1 MKGNISITNLA
12 NQTAE
17 ISIEGVIG
25 LYNPDSPDT
34 SKKNC
39 STYAEFKQ
47 QLDKLQI
54 QQITALTV
62 HIRSTGGD
70 VNDALLIFDALQSLD
85 CPITTRCYGYTASAA
100 TIIAQAASPGKRE
113 MSANGLYLIHRAS
126 CNSEGNATALDET
139 AKMLLKTDE
148 RIANIYAT
156 RSGLP
161 IAHFIELMNC
171 NQGNGRWL
179 SPEEALQAG
188 LIDRIFTA
196 QPITNHAAFRTLCDT
211 LAELPLNFNSNPNSM
226 TLKQHWHAMLD
237 LLGLAPSETSLTPT
251 SDNSPDNTPSNTA
264 SQAPVPEAKQTSSQ
278 SEPSPAQ
285 NYQQEIVSLK
295 AQIASLEAENARLK
309 AYPTQTLAR
318 EDPSP
323 VERKIS
329 ANAHSYNEDIRN
341 FK

>member
-1 MKGNISITNLA
+1 MKGNITITNLT

-34 SKKNC
+34 SKKSC

-47 QLDKLQI
+47 QLDKLQT

-161 IAHFIELMNC
+161 IAHFIELMEY

-196 QPITNHAAFRTLCDT
+196 QPITNHAVFRTLCDT
-211 LAELPLNFNSNPNSM
+211 LAELPLNFNPNTNPM

-237 LLGLAPSETSLTPT
+237 LLG
-251 SDNSPDNTPSNTA
+251 
-264 SQAPVPEAKQTSSQ
+264 
-278 SEPSPAQ
+278 
-285 NYQQEIVSLK
+285 
-295 AQIASLEAENARLK
+295 
-309 AYPTQTLAR
+309 TLAGGMTSTPGLAAA
-318 EDPSP
+318 DSMSDSNIPGVAYATVYP
-323 VERKIS
+323 IAMVMLILCIQLI
-329 ANAHSYNEDIRN
+329 AGIVV
-341 FK
+341 

>member
-1 MKGNISITNLA
+1 
-12 NQTAE
+12 
-17 ISIEGVIG
+17 
-25 LYNPDSPDT
+25 
-34 SKKNC
+34 
-39 STYAEFKQ
+39 
-47 QLDKLQI
+47 
-54 QQITALTV
+54 
-62 HIRSTGGD
+62 
-70 VNDALLIFDALQSLD
+70 
-85 CPITTRCYGYTASAA
+85 
-100 TIIAQAASPGKRE
+100 
-113 MSANGLYLIHRAS
+113 
-126 CNSEGNATALDET
+126 
-139 AKMLLKTDE
+139 
-148 RIANIYAT
+148 
-156 RSGLP
+156 
-161 IAHFIELMNC
+161 
-171 NQGNGRWL
+171 
-179 SPEEALQAG
+179 
-188 LIDRIFTA
+188 
-196 QPITNHAAFRTLCDT
+196 
-211 LAELPLNFNSNPNSM
+211 M

-264 SQAPVPEAKQTSSQ
+264 APVPEAKQTPSQ